1 MPTRAYNF
9 HLPLPQELH
18 EMLRA
23 ESEASG
29 EPATNLA
36 REALGDWLKRRKRER
51 RHAEI
56 AAFAAEHAGTS
67 FDLDPDL
74 EATIKSLRPR
84 VETGRSL
91 LDGAGFPIRL

>member
-1 MPTRAYNF
+1 MASRAYNF

-36 REALGDWLKRRKRER
+36 REALADWLKRRKKER

-56 AAFAAEHAGTS
+56 VAFAAEHAGTG

-74 EATIKSLRPR
+74 EA
-84 VETGRSL
+84 
-91 LDGAGFPIRL
+91 AGIEVLEAES

>member
-1 MPTRAYNF
+1 MASRAYNF

-18 EMLRA
+18 DILRA

-36 REALGDWLKRRKRER
+36 REALTDWLKRRKKER

-56 AAFAAEHAGTS
+56 AAFAAKHAGTKL
-67 FDLDPDL
+67 DLDPDL
-74 EATIKSLRPR
+74 EA
-84 VETGRSL
+84 
-91 LDGAGFPIRL
+91 AGIEAIEAES

>member
-1 MPTRAYNF
+1 MASRAYNF

-36 REALGDWLKRRKRER
+36 REALADWLKRRKRER
-51 RHAEI
+51 RYAEI
-56 AAFAAEHAGTS
+56 AAFAAENAGTDL
-67 FDLDPDL
+67 DLDPDL
-74 EATIKSLRPR
+74 EAAGIE
-84 VETGRSL
+84 VIEAET
-91 LDGAGFPIRL
+91 

>member
-1 MPTRAYNF
+1 MAYNDGRRFAMASRAYNF

-36 REALGDWLKRRKRER
+36 RAALTDWLKSRKRER

-56 AAFAAEHAGTS
+56 TAFAAEHGGTD
-67 FDLDPDL
+67 FDLDRDL
-74 EATIKSLRPR
+74 EA
-84 VETGRSL
+84 
-91 LDGAGFPIRL
+91 AGIDVIEVDR

>member
-1 MPTRAYNF
+1 MASRAYNF

-29 EPATNLA
+29 EPATNVA
-36 REALGDWLKRRKRER
+36 REALTDWLKRRKRER

-56 AAFAAEHAGTS
+56 AAFAAEHAGTA
-67 FDLDPDL
+67 FDLDRDL
-74 EATIKSLRPR
+74 EKAGIE
-84 VETGRSL
+84 VIEAET
-91 LDGAGFPIRL
+91 

>member
-1 MPTRAYNF
+1 MATRAYNF

-36 REALGDWLKRRKRER
+36 RAALTDWLKSRKRER

-56 AAFAAEHAGTS
+56 AAFAAENAGTD
-67 FDLDPDL
+67 FDLDRDL
-74 EATIKSLRPR
+74 EAAGIEVLE
-84 VETGRSL
+84 V
-91 LDGAGFPIRL
+91 DG

>member
-1 MPTRAYNF
+1 MASRAYNF

-36 REALGDWLKRRKRER
+36 REALADWLKRRK
-51 RHAEI
+51 
-56 AAFAAEHAGTS
+56 
-67 FDLDPDL
+67 
-74 EATIKSLRPR
+74 KSGNQLC
-84 VETGRSL
+84 
-91 LDGAGFPIRL
+91 A

>member
-1 MPTRAYNF
+1 MAYDDGRRSAMATRAYNF
-9 HLPLPQELH
+9 HIPLPQELH

-36 REALGDWLKRRKRER
+36 REALSDWLKRRKRER

-74 EATIKSLRPR
+74 EA
-84 VETGRSL
+84 
-91 LDGAGFPIRL
+91 AGIEAIEAES

>member
-1 MPTRAYNF
+1 MVSRVYNF

-29 EPATNLA
+29 EPATNVA
-36 REALGDWLKRRKRER
+36 REALTDWLKRRKRER

-56 AAFAAEHAGTS
+56 AAFAAEHAGTA
-67 FDLDPDL
+67 FDLDRDFE
-74 EATIKSLRPR
+74 EAGIEVIEAES
-84 VETGRSL
+84 
-91 LDGAGFPIRL
+91 

>member
-1 MPTRAYNF
+1 MASRAYNF
-9 HLPLPQELH
+9 HLPLPEELH

-36 REALGDWLKRRKRER
+36 RAALTDWLKSRKKER

-56 AAFAAEHAGTS
+56 AAFAAEHAGT
-67 FDLDPDL
+67 DLDLDRDL
-74 EATIKSLRPR
+74 EAAGIEVIG
-84 VETGRSL
+84 VES
-91 LDGAGFPIRL
+91 